1 MASVVTGLA
10 VYGFSPLSGSFGII
24 GSAAHAQ
31 VNRAVSAVA
40 QPYGFADMVEQVKP
54 SVISVKVTMK
64 EKASDTSEKSD
75 EDGSGSPME
84 RFFRQFGGPDGMP
97 HNPGRGGRHG
107 EMGQGS
113 GFFISSDGY
122 AVTNNHVVDGADKV
136 EVTTDAGKTYTA
148 KVIGTDPRTD
158 VALIKVEGNS
168 DFPFAKL
175 SESKARIGDWSIRRF
190 HSDRCARQQ
199 GQFGWSCLQY
209 AGRGRWREHC
219 DLFAVRRQCRNR
231 IFYPGPNGKEC
242 HRPAQGQGKRQPR
255 LDRRSDSAGNAGHR
269 R

>member
-1 MASVVTGLA
+1 MTDHISQIRPSQSSQPSLLSVRKIALMASVVTGLA

-40 QPYGFADMVEQVKP
+40 QPYGFADMVERVKP

-64 EKASDTSEKSD
+64 EKASDASDKSD

-84 RFFRQFGGPDGMP
+84 RFFRQFGGPDGTP
-97 HNPGRGGRHG
+97 RNPGRGGRHG
-107 EMGQGS
+107 EMMGQGS

-158 VALIKVEGNS
+158 VALIKVEGE
-168 DFPFAKL
+168 FRL
-175 SESKARIGDWSIRRF
+175 SVCKTVREQSANWRLGACGRQSLWPRWHRNGGHCIG
-190 HSDRCARQQ
+190 Q
-199 GQFGWSCLQY
+199 
-209 AGRGRWREHC
+209 
-219 DLFAVRRQCRNR
+219 
-231 IFYPGPNGKEC
+231 
-242 HRPAQGQGKRQPR
+242 
-255 LDRRSDSAGNAGHR
+255 RS
-269 R
+269 